1 MAVHIGTLAAQ
12 YHHRHCNHGEGIE
25 RPRIGDIGQLAHRK
39 KCSAHRHH
47 DPRQRG
53 HDMRR
58 MPARM
63 HTAEKF
69 RQQPVAAHHEENTR
83 LREQQHENDRWQREE
98 GCHAE
103 HIAHARPADLA
114 QHMRQRLIRADQRV
128 GVCGQRALACE
139 FFRPRG
145 ERYPARPHDRLAADG
160 PDRTRRNEDVEQSAE
175 QQRADQSER
184 HVALRILG
192 FLRRGRDRVE
202 AHIGKEDRR
211 RSADR
216 PQT

>member
-1 MAVHIGTLAAQ
+1 MVAGPEPKPLHPEMAVHVRTLAAQ

-25 RPRIGDIGQLAHRK
+25 RPRIGNIGQLAHREER
-39 KCSAHRHH
+39 SAHRHH

-69 RQQPVAAHHEENTR
+69 GQQPVAAHHEENTR

-103 HIAHARPADLA
+103 HVPARPADLA
-114 QHMRQRLIRADQRV
+114 QHAPAPHRANQRV
-128 GVCGQRALACE
+128 GVCGKRALACG
-139 FFRPRG
+139 FFN
-145 ERYPARPHDRLAADG
+145 PAGNGIPPG
-160 PDRTRRNEDVEQSAE
+160 PMIGWPPMVPIAPANEDVEQGAE
-175 QQRADQSER
+175 QQQPTSPSGT
-184 HVALRILG
+184 LRCGSLVSSAA
-192 FLRRGRDRVE
+192 VE
-202 AHIGKEDRR
+202 TASK
-211 RSADR
+211 
-216 PQT
+216 PT